1 VSIVIPDRDA
11 ADMLAAALASV
22 DVALQPIDEP
32 KQVIV
37 VANGA
42 PESAYADIRA
52 AFAHVEFVHSD
63 LPLGFGTAIARGLA
77 RARHDWVY
85 LMNNDMTL
93 DRAALF
99 EVASQRSRDVFSVSS
114 QIFQRSADGRR
125 EETGFTDWYVDRDG
139 VHVFHAVL
147 GDSKLAR
154 PHLAGSGGATLFR
167 KTPLVRYVRESRCY
181 DPFYWEDI
189 EWGLRAW
196 LDGYSVLMQ
205 PASHAFHRHRAT
217 TVRFYPIEEIDRVIA
232 RNRVL
237 FDARN
242 RATAFGA
249 DWLMNRVCDLDYRT
263 QREMAA
269 ARVALETFR
278 RRRRAVRSSPS
289 PPRLADPNDVAVEL
303 APASFSY
310 RLRPFESKS
319 TTKRSR
325 LLLATPFAVYP
336 PRHGG
341 ARRIA
346 GLLAHLRQDYDVILV
361 SDEAALY
368 DGRSLAEFDQLCAVH
383 LVWRVEDAREKPS
396 EALER
401 RMESHCHKAL
411 WDTVRSALSRY
422 GPGLVQ
428 IEYAELA
435 GLVRLRRPGERWV
448 LDLHDAIDNDDF
460 TSLKIAHRFEQE
472 VLCAYDAVTVC
483 SEEDRAIV
491 SHANTVCVPNA
502 SSIEI
507 GNYRPSDSSQ
517 LLFMGP
523 FRYEPNLEGARRF
536 LHDAFP
542 KIRSAI
548 SHARIAVLGGDGAH
562 TRVRN
567 DPAFMQ
573 PGVEVFD
580 HRDDVAAFLDA
591 SALTIN
597 PQTDI
602 RGSSIKVIESLTAG
616 RACVSTIDGARGF
629 RDAELAG
636 LVLADDIAS
645 MADPIIALLRDAS
658 LRHRIEAPDASLLAR
673 YQWAHSAQLQRT
685 LYDSLLARTS

>member
-1 VSIVIPDRDA
+1 MSIVIPDRDA
-11 ADMLAAALASV
+11 PDMLAAALASV
-22 DVALQPIDEP
+22 DGALRQIDEP
-32 KQVIV
+32 NQVIV

-42 PESAYADIRA
+42 PESGYAGIRA
-52 AFAHVEFVHSD
+52 AFAHVEFAHSD
-63 LPLGFGTAIARGLA
+63 LPLGFGAAIARGLA
-77 RARHDWVY
+77 QARHDWVY

-99 EVASQRSRDVFSVSS
+99 EAASQRSRGVFSVSS

-139 VHVFHAVL
+139 VHVFHAML
-147 GDSKLAR
+147 GDSELTR

-167 KTPLVRYVRESRCY
+167 TAPLTRYVRESRCY

-189 EWGLRAW
+189 EWGVRAW
-196 LDGYSVLMQ
+196 RDGYSVLLH

-217 TVRFYPIEEIDRVIA
+217 TARFYPIEEIDRIIA

-242 RATAFGA
+242 RATPFGG

-263 QREMAA
+263 QREIAA
-269 ARVALETFR
+269 GRVALETFR

-289 PPRLADPNDVAVEL
+289 APSLADPREVAVEL
-303 APASFSY
+303 PPASFSY

-319 TTKRSR
+319 TAKRPR
-325 LLLATPFAVYP
+325 LLLVTPFAVHP

-346 GLLAHLRQDYDVILV
+346 GLLAHLRHDYDVILV

-368 DGRSLAEFDQLCAVH
+368 DGRSLAGFDRLCAVH
-383 LVWRVEDAREKPS
+383 LVWRVEDAQAKPS
-396 EALER
+396 DTLER
-401 RMESHCHKAL
+401 RMESHAHKAL
-411 WDTVRSALSRY
+411 WETLRCAVSRY
-422 GPGLVQ
+422 RPALVQ

-435 GLVRLRRPGERWV
+435 GLVRLRSPGERWV
-448 LDLHDAIDNDDF
+448 LDLHDAIDDGDF
-460 TSLKIAHRFEQE
+460 TSPEIARRFEQE
-472 VLCAYDAVTVC
+472 VLRAYDAVTVC

-491 SHANTVCVPNA
+491 SHATTVCIPNA
-502 SSIEI
+502 SSVEL
-507 GNYRPSDSSQ
+507 GGYRPSDSTR

-523 FRYEPNLEGARRF
+523 FRYEPNLQGVRRF
-536 LHDAFP
+536 LQDAFP

-548 SHARIAVLGGDGAH
+548 PDARMAVLGGDGAQA
-562 TRVRN
+562 RVRN
-567 DPAFMQ
+567 DPAFTQ
-573 PGVEVFD
+573 SGVEVFD
-580 HRDDVAAFLDA
+580 HRDDVAGFLDA

-616 RACVSTIDGARGF
+616 RVCVSTVDGARGF
-629 RDAELAG
+629 RDAKLAG

-645 MADPIIALLRDAS
+645 MVDPTIALLRDPA
-658 LRHRIEAPDASLLAR
+658 LRHRTEAPDASRLAR
-673 YQWAHSAQLQRT
+673 YQWAHSAQLQRA
-685 LYDSLLARTS
+685 LYDSLLART